1 MKDVKIG
8 NYYCFLDRG
17 YKDTIC
23 IVDLRMPEGKR
34 QRDLFTWNREK
45 FDKPR
50 GTERNKLNVPME
62 TVIEAFNVLNVKGFN
77 YGKKAHATNVT
88 ATKTDAVN
96 NTTANNA
103 NSSIVQAVIQTMI
116 QNERIHQERYNQ
128 TQERLN
134 QLSEQNITLMNLVS
148 TLLDGNNTTL
158 YNINTNSDCID
169 TVSDSNNTNS
179 DCIDTVS
186 DSNNTNSDCIDT
198 TNVNDDLPVI
208 GRKKVKRET
217 EPAPAV
223 EEVADNSSD
232 VKEETPAVQNKDEE
246 EVVEFIPDNTEVIE
260 EQDEVPVLTRKTR
273 RR

>member
-17 YKDTIC
+17 YRDTIC

-148 TLLDGNNTTL
+148 TLLDVNNTTL

-179 DCIDTVS
+179 DCIDT
-186 DSNNTNSDCIDT
+186 
-198 TNVNDDLPVI
+198 TNVDDDLPVI

-217 EPAPAV
+217 ESTPAV

>member
-23 IVDLRMPEGKR
+23 IVDLRMPQGKR

-62 TVIEAFNVLNVKGFN
+62 IVIEAFDVLNVKGFN
-77 YGKKAHATNVT
+77 YGKKSHAATT
-88 ATKTDAVN
+88 TTTKTHVSN
-96 NTTANNA
+96 NT
-103 NSSIVQAVIQTMI
+103 IIQAVINTMI

-148 TLLDGNNTTL
+148 TLLDVNNTTL

-179 DCIDTVS
+179 DCIDT
-186 DSNNTNSDCIDT
+186 
-198 TNVNDDLPVI
+198 TNVDDDLPVI